1 MYVLY
6 KFSALFRSIVSIK
19 IESILQSLNLY
30 DNSESTKIFSMIVCA
45 FSLATSY
52 LSFR

>member
-1 MYVLY
+1 MYVLN
-6 KFSALFRSIVSIK
+6 KFTVYFHNIVSIT
-19 IESILQSLNLY
+19 IEPSLQSFNIY
-30 DNSESTKIFSMIVCA
+30 NNSASTKIFIMVVCA